1 MAAKANALKDV
12 ENKKTAIMK
21 ANAMREKV
29 ELRGIK
35 KLYAVPAEDDDEGLR
50 TLRVR
55 GMTSRIG
62 TPRLGG
68 TPSLGTSGFDE
79 DVERAQSSRSGS
91 QVRLTR

>member
-68 TPSLGTSGFDE
+68 TPSLGASGFDE